1 MAQEGREHPAIDLSD
16 ERIIEL
22 ALGDFEC
29 AAKMIKANGSESFL
43 PDLLEVVKAN
53 KANNYDG
60 IGIAIRTALGNQL
73 NPMLQQKDV
82 IEQIKKLRVLGKV
95 SQAKSTDDLI
105 DFTISNRFAKRL
117 VQTFASRAAS
127 TLHDIRETRHF
138 YQADLFTLK
147 NKLSLPNELQE
158 TERQNTIYKIEA
170 VEHFLDN
177 KHAMHTP
184 GGPSAKTHTE
194 AAEAIVSLGMITC
207 KPAEE
212 AKTERQPTFEIM
224 KLLSNEKFSPE
235 LKKRLTVAMQIITEQ
250 DRALAPPEPAVA
262 SKEATPPEP
271 AVAKAAPPEPA
282 AASKEATPPKPAVAA
297 EDASEKAE
305 LQSKLIETNTKIV
318 SLKSQK
324 EISQEKLKQVRSQ
337 IARVNLKPSVA
348 KRKYFFFKSTVLT
361 KQDAQEIESMK
372 TELKSAE
379 KQDAQIDAELT
390 VNVAEQQTLEQKIEK
405 ITKEQ
410 AAAITIQN
418 TARGMLAR
426 KQEQANNAKT
436 APQQQDNSQTPRNH
450 IGVWGKL
457 LIMLY
462 KLLSYFNLSR
472 RRKEKQTVYKTDNPP
487 IAGENI
493 PHVIP
498 PEDESQATNANTTQN
513 LPEGTQ
519 TRPK

>member
-1 MAQEGREHPAIDLSD
+1 M
-16 ERIIEL
+16 
-22 ALGDFEC
+22 
-29 AAKMIKANGSESFL
+29 
-43 PDLLEVVKAN
+43 
-53 KANNYDG
+53 
-60 IGIAIRTALGNQL
+60 
-73 NPMLQQKDV
+73 
-82 IEQIKKLRVLGKV
+82 
-95 SQAKSTDDLI
+95 
-105 DFTISNRFAKRL
+105 
-117 VQTFASRAAS
+117 
-127 TLHDIRETRHF
+127 
-138 YQADLFTLK
+138 
-147 NKLSLPNELQE
+147 
-158 TERQNTIYKIEA
+158 
-170 VEHFLDN
+170 
-177 KHAMHTP
+177 
-184 GGPSAKTHTE
+184 
-194 AAEAIVSLGMITC
+194 
-207 KPAEE
+207 
-212 AKTERQPTFEIM
+212 
-224 KLLSNEKFSPE
+224 
-235 LKKRLTVAMQIITEQ
+235 
-250 DRALAPPEPAVA
+250 
-262 SKEATPPEP
+262 
-271 AVAKAAPPEPA
+271 
-282 AASKEATPPKPAVAA
+282 
-297 EDASEKAE
+297 
-305 LQSKLIETNTKIV
+305 
-318 SLKSQK
+318 
-324 EISQEKLKQVRSQ
+324 RSQ